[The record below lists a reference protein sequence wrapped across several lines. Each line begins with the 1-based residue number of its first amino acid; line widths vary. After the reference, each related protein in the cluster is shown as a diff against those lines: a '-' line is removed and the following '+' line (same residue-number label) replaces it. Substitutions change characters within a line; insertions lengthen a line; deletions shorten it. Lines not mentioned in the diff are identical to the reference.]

1 MAGFLPT
8 PEAAT
13 AFAFGLERKFAGLKL
28 KKQEVDGFAM
38 PYLEGGRGDVLVLL
52 HGFGGDKDNFT
63 RMAGRL
69 TKRYRVV
76 LPDLPGFGEAS
87 RDVSAH
93 YRIADQV
100 ARVRAICRALNIE
113 RMILGGNSMGG
124 FIAAQYAATYPE
136 DVAALWL
143 LAPAGVAA
151 AQQSP
156 IMIRYRETGEIPL
169 VMRSPDDARAL
180 IQAVMTRPPYIPA
193 FAIKTFGRRGAA
205 DQALHARILNEV
217 LEQSPLLETQFAS
230 LRVPALIVWGAED
243 KVLNPR
249 AAATF
254 QRLFRHNKLIL
265 MPCVGHVPMMEAPF
279 RTARDF
285 LAWAPRVG

>member
-1 MAGFLPT
+1 MAGFFPT
-8 PEAAT
+8 AEAAT

-28 KKQEVDGFAM
+28 KQQQIDGFAM
-38 PYLEGGRGDVLVLL
+38 PYLDGGRGEALVLL

-76 LPDLPGFGEAS
+76 IPDLPGFGDAA
-87 RDVSAH
+87 RDASAH
-93 YRIADQV
+93 YRMSDQV
-100 ARVRAICRALNIE
+100 ARVHAFCRALKIG

-124 FIAAQYAATYPE
+124 FIAAQYAATYPGE
-136 DVAALWL
+136 VAALWL
-143 LAPAGVAA
+143 FAPAGVAD
-151 AQQSP
+151 AQESP
-156 IMIRYRETGEIPL
+156 IMIRYRETGEMPL
-169 VMRSPDDARAL
+169 VMRSPGDARAL
-180 IQAVMTRPPYIPA
+180 IEAVMARPPYIPG

-205 DQALHARILNEV
+205 DQALHARILKEL

-230 LRVPALIVWGAED
+230 LPIPTLIVWGAED
-243 KVLNPR
+243 KVLNPK

-254 QRLFRHNKLIL
+254 QKLFPASKSIL
-265 MPCVGHVPMMEAPF
+265 MPGIGHVPMMEAPF

-285 LAWAPRVG
+285 LAWMSRAE